1 MGNCNCNCVGSNIVS
16 AGNGVSGCLPKA
28 YTPKATGTL
37 VERDIRDRFADIVN
51 VKDYGAKGDPQ
62 YDDTTAWN
70 HFLSVESGVKY
81 IPAGDYRV
89 SGEIKHFPEG
99 RIVGYVREPEF
110 VTHAQIDAIFAS
122 NWSYSQINDPE
133 YL

>member
-1 MGNCNCNCVGSNIVS
+1 MSTCNCNCVGNNITS
-16 AGNGVSGCLPKA
+16 AGTVVSGCLPKA

-70 HFLSVESGVKY
+70 YFKNVESGVKY
-81 IPAGDYRV
+81 IPSGHYRV
-89 SGEIKHFPEG
+89 NGDIKHFPEG
-99 RIVGYVREPEF
+99 RIVGYVPEADF
-110 VTHAQIDAIFAS
+110 VTHSQIDALFVDG
-122 NWSYSQINDPE
+122 WTYSKISLPT